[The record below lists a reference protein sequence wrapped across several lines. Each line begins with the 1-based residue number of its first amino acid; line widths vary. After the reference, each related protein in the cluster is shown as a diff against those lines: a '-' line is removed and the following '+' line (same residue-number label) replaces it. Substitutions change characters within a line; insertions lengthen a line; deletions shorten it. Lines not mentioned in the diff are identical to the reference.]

1 MTLTKSSLLKLTK
14 ADLMEIAGKFSL
26 KPAARDTKAIIISSI
41 LNAQKTKTA
50 AKKSGKKAVGKNAK
64 KSKAKTAGSVG
75 KKASPKKAVKAVVSK
90 KPPAEK
96 PALISQPPLSVKNEE
111 EVVEESKF
119 HVAEEQ
125 ETLETDNGL
134 PESYRDNRIYLLVRD
149 PFWVFAFWDVHPE
162 TPSRLAMERGV
173 NPENGTLVI
182 RVFDVTDIEF
192 DGSNAHGW
200 FDIEP
205 NAVSG
210 SWYINVPADDRSYIA
225 SIGYRSGDG
234 AFVAIASSGTVTTPR
249 ASVSDRSDEEW
260 MTADEQFWK
269 MYALSAGFGPGFP
282 GGRESVEG
290 RLMDTVSSG
299 GRAALFREMQKR
311 LVSSITSS
319 APASEA
325 ARGRDMESVGDD
337 FPFRLECELVV
348 YGATRPDAEVTLKG
362 EKINLRGDG
371 SFTARFALPDGLQ
384 IINAEARSADGK
396 YTRTITP
403 TVSRSTASFSNA
415 VSGKKGK

>member
-1 MTLTKSSLLKLTK
+1 MKFTKSSLLTLLK
-14 ADLMEIAGKFSL
+14 AELMEIAGKFAL
-26 KPAARDTKAIIISSI
+26 KPAARDTKDAIIASI
-41 LNAQKTKTA
+41 LKAQKTKIA
-50 AKKSGKKAVGKNAK
+50 AKKPVKKPAVKKA
-64 KSKAKTAGSVG
+64 
-75 KKASPKKAVKAVVSK
+75 KKATVKSAPRKKAPAKKAVKTVTPK
-90 KPPAEK
+90 KPSVKKTAP
-96 PALISQPPLSVKNEE
+96 ISQPPLSVKNEE
-111 EVVEESKF
+111 ERVEESKF

-125 ETLETDNGL
+125 AALETDNGL
-134 PESYRDNRIYLLVRD
+134 PESYLDDRIYLLVRD
-149 PFWVFAFWDVHPE
+149 PFWVCAFWDVHPD
-162 TPSRLAMERGV
+162 TRSRRASRENAALA
-173 NPENGTLVI
+173 I

-200 FDIEP
+200 FDIDV
-205 NAVSG
+205 NAISG
-210 SWYINVPADDRSYIA
+210 SWYIEVPADDRSYIA
-225 SIGYRSGDG
+225 SIGYRGDDG
-234 AFVAIASSGTVTTPR
+234 AFAVIASSGTVTTPR

-282 GGRESVEG
+282 GGRESAEG
-290 RLMDTVSSG
+290 RLIDTVSSG
-299 GRAALFREMQKR
+299 GRSALFREMQKR

-325 ARGRDMESVGDD
+325 ARGRGEAAGDD
-337 FPFRLECELVV
+337 FPFRLDCELVL

-371 SFTARFALPDGLQ
+371 TFTARFALPDGLQ

-396 YTRTITP
+396 YTKTITP
-403 TVSRSTASFSNA
+403 TVSRSTVSFISP